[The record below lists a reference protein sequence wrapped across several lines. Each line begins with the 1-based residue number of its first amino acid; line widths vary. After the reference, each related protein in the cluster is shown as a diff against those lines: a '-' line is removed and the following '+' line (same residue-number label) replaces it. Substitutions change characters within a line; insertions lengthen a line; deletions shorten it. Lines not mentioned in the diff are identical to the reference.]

1 MITRRCES
9 AERCRDR
16 REGKRGNSNS
26 HRRQKRHARTACG
39 PRRRSPRSQKG
50 RAQNVCVRRPSYFQ
64 LYTGFVP
71 DVPKPGVHPF
81 PHLGCDQGRP
91 QRSPG
96 KCDRATRHPAVT
108 RDCPCRTADT
118 TLSCWRCS
126 PDRMNELAQKASN
139 MAGRL
144 VPLTSWALMRYQSY
158 RASKPV

>member
-26 HRRQKRHARTACG
+26 AHRRQQNACG
-39 PRRRSPRSQKG
+39 AGGRARHQRRE
-50 RAQNVCVRRPSYFQ
+50 AQNVCVRRPSYFQ

-71 DVPKPGVHPF
+71 DVPKPGVYPF

-96 KCDRATRHPAVT
+96 NNATERHSGHPAVT
-108 RDCPCRTADT
+108 RDCPCRRADT

-126 PDRMNELAQKASN
+126 PDRMNELAQKASI